1 VGQQLAERIERVLRF
16 MLVLHVALMPLA
28 LGGRE
33 PWGLAAAAAFLS
45 FAWAA
50 WLVAAALRGKLR
62 LRGDLLFLV
71 PVALLAMAFAQLI
84 PNAAW
89 TALGPANVARWQE
102 LSTALG
108 TELAP
113 RLCLAPAQ
121 ATDAISVLVLT
132 LAFAFL
138 AYQLFGTQRGLLQL
152 ALAVVAAALL
162 NAILGYATLFEA
174 IEAPYGSL
182 RGGSWSTVMAGTFWN
197 RNHFGELMVAGAI
210 HAVGIALAVW
220 FTHLQRERK
229 RPTGL
234 LRYLRLHWQGLV
246 MTATVVALALAG
258 AELLSLSRAAFLAG
272 TLAFL
277 LLIALAW
284 CRRRERSRLAMFT
297 LAFFLLAV
305 GGGQATLGK
314 LADRFDSLLGVR
326 ELTLDGRIWIWRESL
341 VVLKKH
347 WLAGIG
353 PEAFNTVSP
362 RYEGPWKGELIS
374 LHAHND
380 WLELLIEYG
389 LPLGTVVLTAS
400 LVWLVLALRRCWH
413 QSDPLACWL
422 GCAAGCS
429 LIAVALHSL
438 ADYPLRSPGMLTVA
452 SAAAVLLALASR
464 SKQNRV
470 PRWRWRCNTPV
481 RLALAGSGTALAV
494 LVILLAPGYL
504 TAGRTRAELRDFTQP
519 HVLPA
524 SSLVPA
530 SKTATLL
537 ADQVLD
543 RWPGHAVALTLR
555 GTAQDTLALAQWRDL
570 AAAPAPAP
578 GAIAAIEALLR
589 ASVADLQEACRLEPC
604 NGRTQVQLATSLDH
618 LYQLTGS
625 YDEVRLRRL
634 YDVAAAGSPSIASDV
649 FLCANGFWESWQRT
663 GAREA
668 PARQRALALF
678 AQAIRLEPSYA
689 AEVLQRLGDA
699 GIPPSELRAV
709 VSDHLL
715 AHEALYAELERQL
728 LYDECL
734 AELDALADCNE
745 ARFHQTKS
753 TLFTSD
759 ITTHSLPPT
768 SDVADS
774 IARRRV
780 QTLGMLGRW
789 QERNALLHQCRLRG
803 DEAGRERLAKAAE
816 YLAADCP
823 LIALP
828 LLERVRHH
836 APDLGE
842 PHIQAC
848 RALQV
853 LDRSDDALAALLPLV
868 YRTTTDFP
876 VPVYRAAAKQASVIA
891 GKRLSAEPAPPFAEF
906 LRLALAHRARQAAPA
921 TSEDAD
927 VLASLAS
934 PNQRQRSARQWSQ
947 AQLIPYYLGLV
958 EASRG
963 ETAAA
968 AAAFAQ
974 VLAESPRNLPA
985 ARQLLKLPSPLPD
998 AVHPALEQARAL
1010 TSQVDG
1016 LVPLVGELTPWLRL
1030 LGFRLRHLSSVSPGL
1045 VELSVMIVCTGQPKG
1060 SGQLD
1065 LRFSQGPIGAFGIR
1079 LDPTAL
1085 AGDIPTWRV
1094 GQTIAL
1100 AATVNL
1106 HQLSARARYPL
1117 KPGPYALTVGFH
1129 ALGQK
1134 RGYASFPPISGLA
1147 FRVDP
1152 RTMEPTLPHD

>member
-16 MLVLHVALMPLA
+16 MLVLYVALMPLA

-33 PWGLAAAAAFLS
+33 PWALGMGATFLG

-50 WLVAAALRGKLR
+50 WLIAAALRGKLR
-62 LRGDLLFLV
+62 LRGDFLFLV
-71 PVALLAMAFAQLI
+71 PVALLAMAFAQLV
-84 PNAAW
+84 PNAPW

-102 LSTALG
+102 LSAALG

-132 LAFAFL
+132 LSFAFL

-162 NAILGYATLFEA
+162 NAALGYATFFEA
-174 IEAPYGSL
+174 IKAPYESL
-182 RGGSWSTVMAGTFWN
+182 RGASWSTVMAGTFWN
-197 RNHFGELMVAGAI
+197 RNHFGELMVAGAL

-234 LRYLRLHWQGLV
+234 LRYLRRHWQGLV
-246 MTATVVALALAG
+246 MTAAVIALALAG
-258 AELLSLSRAAFLAG
+258 AEALSLSRGGFLAG
-272 TLAFL
+272 TFAL
-277 LLIALAW
+277 LLLLSLAW
-284 CRRRERSRLAMFT
+284 CRRSARSRLAMFT

-305 GGGQATLGK
+305 VGGQPTLGK

-326 ELTLDGRIWIWRESL
+326 ELTLNGRVWIWRESL
-341 VVLKKH
+341 VVLRKH

-353 PEAFNTVSP
+353 PEAFSTVSP

-389 LPLGTVVLTAS
+389 LPLGTMVLAAS
-400 LVWLVLALRRCWH
+400 FVWLVLALRRCWR

-429 LIAVALHSL
+429 LIASALHSL
-438 ADYPLRSPGMLTVA
+438 VDYPLRSPGMLTVA

-464 SKQNRV
+464 SKQQRV
-470 PRWRWRCNTPV
+470 PRRHWRCNTPA
-481 RLALAGSGTALAV
+481 RLALAGSATALAI

-504 TAGRTRAELRDFTQP
+504 SASRARAELRDFTRP
-519 HVLPA
+519 HVLPV

-530 SKTATLL
+530 SKAATLL

-543 RWPGHAVALTLR
+543 RWPGHAVSLILR
-555 GTAQDTLALAQWRDL
+555 GIAQDTVALAQWRDL
-570 AAAPAPAP
+570 AAAPTSAP
-578 GAIAAIEALLR
+578 GARADIEALLR

-604 NGRTQVQLATSLDH
+604 NGRTQVRLATSLDH

-625 YDEVRLRRL
+625 YDEARLRRL
-634 YDVAAAGSPSIASDV
+634 YDVAAAGSSSMASDV
-649 FLCANGFWESWQRT
+649 ILCANGFWESWQRT
-663 GAREA
+663 GAGEGT
-668 PARQRALALF
+668 ARQRLLALF
-678 AQAIRLEPSYA
+678 AQVIRLEPSYA
-689 AEVLQRLGDA
+689 AEILQRLGTA
-699 GIPPSELRAV
+699 GIPPSELRAI

-715 AHEALYAELERQL
+715 AHEALYTELERQL

-734 AELDALADCNE
+734 AELDALAACNE
-745 ARFHQTKS
+745 ARLHQTKS
-753 TLFTSD
+753 TLFTTE
-759 ITTHSLPPT
+759 IVTHSLPPT
-768 SDVADS
+768 GDVTDS

-803 DEAGRERLAKAAE
+803 DEAARGQLAKAAE
-816 YLAADCP
+816 YLAAGYP

-828 LLERVRHH
+828 LIERVRHR
-836 APDLGE
+836 APDFVE
-842 PHIQAC
+842 SHIQAC
-848 RALQV
+848 RTLQV
-853 LDRSDDALAALLPLV
+853 LDQSDDALATLLPFV

-876 VPVYRAAAKQASVIA
+876 VPVYRAAAELA
-891 GKRLSAEPAPPFAEF
+891 GAITRKRLSTEPAPPFAEF
-906 LRLALAHRARQAAPA
+906 LRLALLHRARQAAPA

-927 VLASLAS
+927 ALASLAS
-934 PNQRQRSARQWSQ
+934 ASQRQRSARQWSQ

-968 AAAFAQ
+968 ARAFAQ
-974 VLAESPRNLPA
+974 VLAESPGNLPA
-985 ARQLLKLPSPLPD
+985 ARQLAKLPGPLPD
-998 AVHPALEQARAL
+998 SVHPALEQAQAL
-1010 TSQVDG
+1010 TSQIDG

-1060 SGQLD
+1060 SGHLD
-1065 LRFSQGPIGAFGIR
+1065 LGFSQGPAGAFGIR

-1100 AATVNL
+1100 AATINL
-1106 HQLSARARYPL
+1106 HQLSARGGHPL
-1117 KPGPYALTVGFH
+1117 RPGPHALTVAFR
-1129 ALGQK
+1129 ARQK
-1134 RGYASFPPISGLA
+1134 RGYANLPPISGLA

-1152 RTMEPTLPHD
+1152 RTMEPSFPHD